1 MSQYL
6 RKSMSGFCY
15 VITTITAI
23 VVFVS
28 CSSLRQNSQ
37 VSARDSQAEVPI
49 RQAQPEWV
57 ACKMR
62 TDCIKVK
69 GFCKLPASIHRDYKD
84 DFLMFVKQNKDSINC
99 SRYRNIKYGQIT
111 EVACENNQC
120 TLIIP

>member
-6 RKSMSGFCY
+6 RKSVSGFCY
-15 VITTITAI
+15 VVTTIAAI

-37 VSARDSQAEVPI
+37 VSAKDSQTKAPI
-49 RQAQPEWV
+49 RQVRPEWV
-57 ACKMR
+57 ACKIR

-69 GFCKLPASIHRDYKD
+69 GFCKLPASIHRDFRD
-84 DFLMFVKQNKDSINC
+84 DFLMFVKQNKDSMNC
-99 SRYRNIKYGQIT
+99 SRYQNIKYDHIT

-120 TLIIP
+120 KLIIP